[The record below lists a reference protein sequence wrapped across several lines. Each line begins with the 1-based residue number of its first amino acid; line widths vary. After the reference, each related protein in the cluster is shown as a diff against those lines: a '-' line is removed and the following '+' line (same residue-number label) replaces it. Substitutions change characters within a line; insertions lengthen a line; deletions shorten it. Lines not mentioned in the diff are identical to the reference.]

1 MKSTTPSKKNS
12 KFNLRNYIFASIA
25 VHLLLLLVTNV
36 ANILE
41 KNKTSEKIEVVLVD
55 SSETQAPLTS
65 PTQIVETDSKFA
77 NNQVDEKAKY
87 HSEKSNTVEK
97 ETKAKT
103 GQEFKNSLRQGTH
116 TVQKQKGEQKS
127 KASELLNPTFDP
139 YAALVKKTIAQ
150 ENKDFSKGQTGA
162 QSGETST
169 TNDNLTVTE
178 DLITKLNTKEY
189 KYYGYY
195 HRIKIQLNQWW
206 QPKVREKVTKMVNQ
220 GRTMA
225 SEENKT
231 TRLIIVLNDV
241 GNLVKIQVMAESGI
255 RDLDDAAIEAFRSA
269 APFPNPPKGIIE
281 SDGTVKIRWDFVVE
295 S

>member
-1 MKSTTPSKKNS
+1 MKSKTRS
-12 KFNLRNYIFASIA
+12 KFTLRNYLLASIA
-25 VHLLLLLVTNV
+25 VHLFLLLGTQIVSY
-36 ANILE
+36 LE
-41 KNKTSEKIEVVLVD
+41 ERNKSQKVEVVLID
-55 SSETQAPLTS
+55 QDILNNQNNLKEPS
-65 PTQIVETDSKFA
+65 QIVETDSHFA
-77 NNQVDEKAKY
+77 NNQLDEKAKY

-97 ETKAKT
+97 ETRAKT
-103 GQEFKNSLRQGTH
+103 GQEFKNSLRQGAK
-116 TVQKQKGEQKS
+116 TVQTQKGTQKS

-139 YAALVKKTIAQ
+139 YAALMKKNETEHKEYTQ
-150 ENKDFSKGQTGA
+150 GQTGA

-169 TNDNLTVTE
+169 TNDNLNVQE

-231 TRLIIVLNDV
+231 TRLIIILNDV
-241 GNLVKIQVMAESGI
+241 GNLIKVQVLAESGV

-281 SDGTVKIRWDFVVE
+281 NDGTVKIRWDFVVE
-295 S
+295 T

>member
-1 MKSTTPSKKNS
+1 MKSKTRS
-12 KFNLRNYIFASIA
+12 KFNLRNYLIAS
-25 VHLLLLLVTNV
+25 VVLHLLLVLGTQLVSF
-36 ANILE
+36 IDQ
-41 KNKTSEKIEVVLVD
+41 KNKNEKVEVVLLNED
-55 SSETQAPLTS
+55 EMKALQDRQN
-65 PTQIVETDSKFA
+65 PTQIVETDSRFA
-77 NNQVDEKAKY
+77 NNQLDEKAKY

-97 ETKAKT
+97 ETRAKT
-103 GQEFKNSLRQGTH
+103 GQEFKNSLRQGAK
-116 TVQKQKGEQKS
+116 TVQTQKGAEKQK
-127 KASELLNPTFDP
+127 AADLLNPTFDP
-139 YAALVKKTIAQ
+139 YAALMKKSHDLEQKEAQ
-150 ENKDFSKGQTGA
+150 QGQTGA
-162 QSGETST
+162 QAGEAST
-169 TNDNLTVTE
+169 TNDNLNVQE

-195 HRIKIQLNQWW
+195 HRIKNQLNQWW

-231 TRLIIVLNDV
+231 TRLIIILNDA
-241 GNLVKIQVMAESGI
+241 GALVKVQVLAESGV

-295 S
+295 T